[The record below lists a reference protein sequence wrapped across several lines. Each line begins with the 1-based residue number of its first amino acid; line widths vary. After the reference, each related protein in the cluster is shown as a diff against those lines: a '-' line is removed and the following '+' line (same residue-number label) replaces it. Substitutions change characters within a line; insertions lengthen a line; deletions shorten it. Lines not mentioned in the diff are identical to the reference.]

1 MGQPGNSH
9 STVADNLGAGFGQLI
24 LGAVFPV
31 GLIITV
37 LTGAELFTGDAMLAP
52 LAAFHN
58 KVTWAKVLNLWV
70 WVYIGN
76 LIGSIFFAYIMAN
89 GPFVSFNAA
98 GLATVNAFGLRAVTI
113 GLAKTSYVGGMGF
126 YSALLKG
133 LGCNWL
139 VNLAILLGICADD
152 AIGKFFGIWFP
163 IMAFVSIGFEHSV
176 ANMYFIPAGIL
187 TSGYLNA
194 EQVATFTAEKL
205 ASLNWVSMW
214 TSNIIPVTIGNIIG
228 GMIFVGVIYCSFSR
242 KKSKQSN
249 LTPIFYAEFTK
260 ADTTIDSSSLVFAFF
275 LVLSPYTSLPPAI
288 ITCSSGVFRL
298 FYACWHSRCLAYC
311 LKTSMPALSP
321 EYEADAK
328 SVNIRRLTGL
338 CSQSGSGSKGLLKS
352 QVQILKP
359 PSFYHRRSNRGYHCQ
374 DVYKS
379 GLM

>member
-1 MGQPGNSH
+1 MEHDCSWVHVRAYIAMGAALATVC
-9 STVADNLGAGFGQLI
+9 STAVADNLGAGFGQLI

-139 VNLAILLGICADD
+139 VNLPFCL
-152 AIGKFFGIWFP
+152 
-163 IMAFVSIGFEHSV
+163 VSVQMMQLENSSV
-176 ANMYFIPAGIL
+176 SGSRSWLSYQSDLNTVLPTYFIPAGIL

-228 GMIFVGVIYCSFSR
+228 GMILSVLYTVA
-242 KKSKQSN
+242 KKN
-249 LTPIFYAEFTK
+249 
-260 ADTTIDSSSLVFAFF
+260 
-275 LVLSPYTSLPPAI
+275 
-288 ITCSSGVFRL
+288 RL
-298 FYACWHSRCLAYC
+298 
-311 LKTSMPALSP
+311 
-321 EYEADAK
+321 E
-328 SVNIRRLTGL
+328 
-338 CSQSGSGSKGLLKS
+338 
-352 QVQILKP
+352 
-359 PSFYHRRSNRGYHCQ
+359 
-374 DVYKS
+374 
-379 GLM
+379 